1 MKHEGIRRILR
12 NKSEV
17 KRSRKTTMA
26 MRSVEAPVDKKS
38 SKAKVEEQSGS
49 EGGHLD
55 DDES

>member
-1 MKHEGIRRILR
+1 
-12 NKSEV
+12 
-17 KRSRKTTMA
+17 MA